1 MRISDWSS
9 DVCSSDLS
17 VGFGG
22 KIASWT
28 DKRGTEWRLSP
39 ILIGGYVKFPD
50 DNPEGPKEGEI
61 PLKSLPRWQ
70 RAIVVAAGPMINLL
84 LAAFI
89 FAVIAS
95 AYGSP
100 AGRPIVPNVIAGSPA
115 ATAGLVPGT
124 AITSFTG
131 RPIIMAAAVRPTN

>member
-9 DVCSSDLS
+9 DVCSSDLLMISIIVTIHEYGHCQAARWFGLIGTHFS
-17 VGFGG
+17 VGFGS
-22 KIASWT
+22 KSASWT
-28 DKRGTEWRLSP
+28 DKRGTEWLLSP

-61 PLKSLPRWQ
+61 TLKSLPRWQ

-89 FAVIAS
+89 FAVIAY
-95 AYGSP
+95 A
-100 AGRPIVPNVIAGSPA
+100 
-115 ATAGLVPGT
+115 
-124 AITSFTG
+124 
-131 RPIIMAAAVRPTN
+131 